1 MEPERGRSIPGRDG
15 AWPRPCP
22 PPGAGSTASTLSTIR
37 SKGLP
42 PTLRGADAPAV
53 PVRTSSR
60 RRAEGAAPRTCHEA
74 RFPALP
80 GHPLGGVVPARPDAQ
95 PPAQLGGS
103 RAVAGTVSIRSRSR
117 GRSGVEDRGI
127 CARMRPRPPADSGE
141 GLDPHARRCAVP
153 EGMVLSYLPDG
164 RHHHA
169 GSDPSRD
176 AHPRRM
182 GCRSL
187 AHGIRG
193 PGFVNPI
200 AGLAGSAEQVASPPD
215 DDAGVADTAGE
226 TRSVEVLQDLDGE
239 VASYSRTVPERLG
252 VEAAVLGRRGESL
265 RHLREA
271 PDRARVK
278 EAV

>member
-15 AWPRPCP
+15 AWPRPYP

-42 PTLRGADAPAV
+42 PTLWGADAPAV

-80 GHPLGGVVPARPDAQ
+80 GHLLGGVVPARPDAQ

-141 GLDPHARRCAVP
+141 GLDPHAHWCAVP

-169 GSDPSRD
+169 GLDPSRD

-187 AHGIRG
+187 AHGIPRL
-193 PGFVNPI
+193 V
-200 AGLAGSAEQVASPPD
+200 LGSAEMPALSDEASVPHQAADRCASDLRQPACSARKLD
-215 DDAGVADTAGE
+215 RLRAGP
-226 TRSVEVLQDLDGE
+226 L
-239 VASYSRTVPERLG
+239 
-252 VEAAVLGRRGESL
+252 RGPWEPS
-265 RHLREA
+265 A
-271 PDRARVK
+271 
-278 EAV
+278 